1 MKIIFLCLTFILVIC
16 SATTSVVSI
25 YRQEW
30 AAIIWILT
38 TILSVFMAAEAIKEL
53 KE

>member
-1 MKIIFLCLTFILVIC
+1 MKIIFLCLTIIMVIC

-30 AAIIWILT
+30 AVIIWILT
-38 TILSVFMAAEAIKEL
+38 TILSVFMAAKAVKEL

>member
-1 MKIIFLCLTFILVIC
+1 MKTIFICITFILVIC

-30 AAIIWILT
+30 ASIIWILT
-38 TILSVFMAAEAIKEL
+38 TILSVFMAVEAVKDMKE
-53 KE
+53 